1 MNLQTKLFGLNQQA
15 SLLQQIQRLSKVGI
29 HQREI
34 AEQLVKYGSSA
45 EKQIGVSLLKSI
57 DSGEPFSD
65 ALKPWFN
72 RMVWESLLAG
82 ETSGD
87 WQGGLANALETIYMQ
102 NISTMMLI
110 KALMKPLAGLI
121 TLLFACACAY
131 WFFFPMMMDLLPV
144 PRWGGL
150 SKFAYSFS
158 QFWANKGLYMIFG
171 LIALTMISIV
181 SLPLAPIGNGKIR
194 KYIDYLPIFSHYRLI
209 TSTNLLRSLSN
220 LTRAGLN
227 LLEGI
232 DHLAYKTTPYLKWH
246 LSNAR
251 RKIQAG
257 ESNIGNIF
265 DTGLIQEQNIR
276 TMRIIGETG
285 NHYETFQNSAEL
297 HGSLLENKMTIFRV
311 WGSVILKIAALII
324 TLIVGGGIAQLI
336 TDMTTQLRF

>member
-1 MNLQTKLFGLNQQA
+1 MNLQTKLFGLTQQA

-34 AEQLVKYGSSA
+34 AEQLVKYGSSS
-45 EKQIGVSLLKSI
+45 EKQIGRSLLQSI
-57 DSGEPFSD
+57 DSGEPFSN

-72 RMVWESLLAG
+72 RMVWESILAG

-87 WQGGLANALETIYMQ
+87 WHGGLSNALETIHMQ
-102 NISTMMLI
+102 NISTIMLI
-110 KALMKPLAGLI
+110 KALIKPLFGLVA
-121 TLLFACACAY
+121 LLFACACSY
-131 WFFFPMMMDLLPV
+131 WFFFPMMTELLPM
-144 PRWGGL
+144 PRWGEL
-150 SKFAYSFS
+150 STFAYSFS
-158 QFWANKGLYMIFG
+158 QFWANRGLYMIFG
-171 LIALTMISIV
+171 IIALASISVI
-181 SLPLAPIGNGKIR
+181 SLPLAPIGDGRIR

-232 DHLAYKTTPYLKWH
+232 DHIGYKTTPYLKWH

-251 RKIQAG
+251 KKIHAG
-257 ESNIGNIF
+257 ESNIGDIF
-265 DTGLIQEQNIR
+265 DTGLIQEQNVR

-285 NHYETFQNSAEL
+285 NHYETFKNSAEL
-297 HGSLLENKMTIFRV
+297 HGSLLESKMTMFRI
-311 WGSVILKIAALII
+311 WGSVIIKISALII

-336 TDMTTQLRF
+336 INMITQLRF